1 MFLCKIVVC
10 CKSHKLGGIKQCRK
24 ELSLITAGEEGY
36 YEIKKKI
43 REEIIKIH
51 ALKTNKY

>member
-10 CKSHKLGGIKQCRK
+10 CKSHKHGCLKQCRK

-36 YEIKKKI
+36 YEIKIEDK
-43 REEIIKIH
+43 RGN
-51 ALKTNKY
+51 NKNTCIENE